1 MELKIW
7 IIQLFHSANQSMEEA
22 ALSFDKAIRKLIT
35 ALPQHQWL
43 YILNEIFAKTSTEL
57 QISAF
62 QRTTPKD
69 YKVTST
75 IMQLFPDNRLASSWC
90 ERKVS
95 PDLGQDDVSVPAV
108 WAGDRVSVW
117 KRSHNPQVHCTCK
130 ELTFQS
136 ALVFCP
142 LLEYLSPSPRCHLT
156 SPAPEDTA
164 EVDTSR
170 GGAGAASLSQSMDLN
185 TEIVLSGTI
194 VLLMLLVLVVW
205 WVLHLPAGLNS
216 NRNQSN
222 ASPAHHGMEK

>member
-62 QRTTPKD
+62 QGTTPKD
-69 YKVTST
+69 YKVTSP
-75 IMQLFPDNRLASSWC
+75 IMQQFPDNRLSSSWC

-117 KRSHNPQVHCTCK
+117 KRSHNPQVHCACM
-130 ELTFQS
+130 ELTVS
-136 ALVFCP
+136 KCTSV
-142 LLEYLSPSPRCHLT
+142 LS
-156 SPAPEDTA
+156 
-164 EVDTSR
+164 TSR
-170 GGAGAASLSQSMDLN
+170 VFVPFS
-185 TEIVLSGTI
+185 
-194 VLLMLLVLVVW
+194 
-205 WVLHLPAGLNS
+205 
-216 NRNQSN
+216 
-222 ASPAHHGMEK
+222 